1 LVVASGCIHG
11 PHRAPTPLIRACPPR
26 PLARLDFRSNC
37 AAGGNRKLP
46 ELGTWLKAQIGTY
59 FSKIKMPVTVKYI
72 DPSYMIRSVPANASD
87 AVYCLLLAQNA
98 VHGAMVRCSDHF

>member
-1 LVVASGCIHG
+1 MRASAHARWLLRV
-11 PHRAPTPLIRACPPR
+11 RARA
-26 PLARLDFRSNC
+26 LAF

-46 ELGTWLKAQIGTY
+46 ELGTWLKGEIGTY
-59 FSKIKMPVTVKYI
+59 FAKIKMPVTVKYI

-98 VHGAMVRCSDHF
+98 VHGAMVRSRSAASRARAPCLNA